1 MPIVIIKTH
10 NVSKKA
16 FGITKTQGQRLEISL
31 LYALTAASP
40 LTVQAIEWHYSRP
53 KIIVIEIINNR

>member
-10 NVSKKA
+10 NISKKA

-40 LTVQAIEWHYSRP
+40 LTVQAVESMP
-53 KIIVIEIINNR
+53 KITVIEIINK